1 MSSLKLQSA
10 KAPHIRH
17 TEKVNTMMSDV
28 ILALV
33 PLLAIALAYYGLR
46 ALWVCLVSVI
56 TCDASDRLCL
66 LLQKKRRTGN
76 ASAIVTGMIIG
87 LMMPVTVPYYVVVA
101 AGLFAIV
108 VVKHPFGG
116 LGNNVFNPACGGLG
130 FAMLCWRTAMTMY
143 PDPQW
148 MSSWT
153 ANAAVMEL
161 SPSPA
166 NAIMGGNLPSYS
178 LDALIVGNFRGPMG
192 TTCVLVILACFSFLL
207 VRRAVSWHI
216 PVSFLVSAALF
227 VFINPNITGAG
238 RLDAVLLQLCYGSTL
253 FAAIF
258 IAGDPVTSPAFP
270 AAKIMFGAGC
280 GLLSML
286 LRYVGVFTGNAF
298 PEGIVFAI
306 LIMNMFSGF
315 LDKLCMDAKIEN
327 GWLKRFRSKHDAYM
341 ASEEYQHLLAAIEM
355 RKEMRK
361 SYMEERKERF
371 NIKREN
377 RFDAREANRE
387 ARQIKM
393 AEQNKLKAEQTAA
406 RQAAQEEARRKKGEL
421 TRQKA
426 EERAKLKAMQEQLKA
441 AERQRR
447 KDEQEKRKAEEAA
460 QKAEEARKRA
470 DALAAQ
476 KAEQERLDLEKREAE
491 KLAAQ
496 EAVSEAAQA
505 VSTQPIPDIV
515 EELAPPV
522 QEHMPAPVAA
532 SAEIVGDEPPQPAD
546 APAAQRAEQERLDL
560 EKREAEKLAAQEA
573 VSEVAQAVSI
583 QPIPDS
589 VEELAPPAQ
598 EHMPAPAAPSAEIG
612 GDEPA
617 QPEDTTEDAP
627 AFEPEISKA
636 LEQIQPEQPPFAES
650 TFEPGS
656 VGIGQEPPLA
666 ELLEGKAEEETAQK
680 QAVDAV
686 APEGAPMEN
695 ENPLPGDPAPDSE
708 VAPNLEPA
716 FADEQPLAEP
726 EVFFVKEEDLIV
738 REEPKTAEQEPLLPF
753 EAAKK
758 FPAPTV
764 KRKENRGLPDI
775 DISNDKAFI
784 IDEDDLTQTVEQP
797 RTVEEFIHADI
808 PEADTEPAVQ
818 ADQARRD
825 SSAGDKGKQPGP
837 DVRLRRTSRGGWTSA
852 ETGVEGFRRSVPK
865 HRGASGKVNR
875 GDEDGQ

>member
-393 AEQNKLKAEQTAA
+393 AEQNKLKAEQKAV
-406 RQAAQEEARRKKGEL
+406 RQVAQEEARRKKEEL

-491 KLAAQ
+491 KLAVQ

-505 VSTQPIPDIV
+505 VSAQLIPDI
-515 EELAPPV
+515 
-522 QEHMPAPVAA
+522 
-532 SAEIVGDEPPQPAD
+532 
-546 APAAQRAEQERLDL
+546 
-560 EKREAEKLAAQEA
+560 
-573 VSEVAQAVSI
+573 
-583 QPIPDS
+583 

-617 QPEDTTEDAP
+617 QPEDVP

-695 ENPLPGDPAPDSE
+695 ENPLPGGPAPDSE
-708 VAPNLEPA
+708 VAPNLAPA

-738 REEPKTAEQEPLLPF
+738 REEPKATEQEPLLPF

-764 KRKENRGLPDI
+764 KRKENRELPDI

>member
-393 AEQNKLKAEQTAA
+393 AEQNKLKAEQKAV
-406 RQAAQEEARRKKGEL
+406 RQVAQEEARRKKEEL

-460 QKAEEARKRA
+460 QKAEEARKQA

-491 KLAAQ
+491 KLAVQ

-505 VSTQPIPDIV
+505 VSAQLIPDI
-515 EELAPPV
+515 
-522 QEHMPAPVAA
+522 
-532 SAEIVGDEPPQPAD
+532 
-546 APAAQRAEQERLDL
+546 
-560 EKREAEKLAAQEA
+560 
-573 VSEVAQAVSI
+573 
-583 QPIPDS
+583 

-617 QPEDTTEDAP
+617 QPEDVP

-695 ENPLPGDPAPDSE
+695 ENPLPGGPAPDSE
-708 VAPNLEPA
+708 VAPNLAPA

-738 REEPKTAEQEPLLPF
+738 REEPKATEQEPLLPF

-764 KRKENRGLPDI
+764 KRKENRELPDI

>member
-393 AEQNKLKAEQTAA
+393 AEQNKLKAEQKAV
-406 RQAAQEEARRKKGEL
+406 RQVAQEEARRKKEEL

-460 QKAEEARKRA
+460 QKRKRRGNGRMRWP
-470 DALAAQ
+470 L
-476 KAEQERLDLEKREAE
+476 KRLSKSGWIWRNARLKSLLLKR
-491 KLAAQ
+491 L
-496 EAVSEAAQA
+496 
-505 VSTQPIPDIV
+505 
-515 EELAPPV
+515 
-522 QEHMPAPVAA
+522 
-532 SAEIVGDEPPQPAD
+532 
-546 APAAQRAEQERLDL
+546 
-560 EKREAEKLAAQEA
+560 
-573 VSEVAQAVSI
+573 
-583 QPIPDS
+583 S
-589 VEELAPPAQ
+589 VKWRKPYLYSQ
-598 EHMPAPAAPSAEIG
+598 Y
-612 GDEPA
+612 
-617 QPEDTTEDAP
+617 
-627 AFEPEISKA
+627 
-636 LEQIQPEQPPFAES
+636 
-650 TFEPGS
+650 
-656 VGIGQEPPLA
+656 
-666 ELLEGKAEEETAQK
+666 
-680 QAVDAV
+680 
-686 APEGAPMEN
+686 
-695 ENPLPGDPAPDSE
+695 
-708 VAPNLEPA
+708 
-716 FADEQPLAEP
+716 
-726 EVFFVKEEDLIV
+726 
-738 REEPKTAEQEPLLPF
+738 
-753 EAAKK
+753 
-758 FPAPTV
+758 PTV
-764 KRKENRGLPDI
+764 LRSLPHPPKSI
-775 DISNDKAFI
+775 C
-784 IDEDDLTQTVEQP
+784 L
-797 RTVEEFIHADI
+797 
-808 PEADTEPAVQ
+808 
-818 ADQARRD
+818 
-825 SSAGDKGKQPGP
+825 
-837 DVRLRRTSRGGWTSA
+837 RLRRPALKLAGMSRPSRRIRRRTRRHLN
-852 ETGVEGFRRSVPK
+852 RRSPRPWSRYSPSSLPSRRAPLSLV
-865 HRGASGKVNR
+865 
-875 GDEDGQ
+875 Q

>member
-393 AEQNKLKAEQTAA
+393 AEQNKLKAEQKAV
-406 RQAAQEEARRKKGEL
+406 RQVAQEEARRKKEEL

-460 QKAEEARKRA
+460 QKAEEARKQA

-491 KLAAQ
+491 KLAVQ

-505 VSTQPIPDIV
+505 VSAQLIPDIV
-515 EELAPPV
+515 EELAPPA

-532 SAEIVGDEPPQPAD
+532 SAEIVGDEPPQP
-546 APAAQRAEQERLDL
+546 
-560 EKREAEKLAAQEA
+560 
-573 VSEVAQAVSI
+573 
-583 QPIPDS
+583 
-589 VEELAPPAQ
+589 
-598 EHMPAPAAPSAEIG
+598 
-612 GDEPA
+612 
-617 QPEDTTEDAP
+617 EDVP

-695 ENPLPGDPAPDSE
+695 ENPLPGGPAPDSE
-708 VAPNLEPA
+708 VAPNLAPA

-738 REEPKTAEQEPLLPF
+738 REEPKATEQEPLLPF

-764 KRKENRGLPDI
+764 KRKENRELPDI